1 MRQETEAGGAMRSV
15 SPAPMGQHFRIG
27 ALQAGILLPIMTQY
41 DKVVWSGLS
50 WAAGEISQQEFG
62 PDQPIEIRLS
72 SADRDLSLRL
82 GVQLYAV
89 NY

>member
-1 MRQETEAGGAMRSV
+1 
-15 SPAPMGQHFRIG
+15 
-27 ALQAGILLPIMTQY
+27 MTQY

-50 WAAGEISQQEFG
+50 CATGEISQQEFV